1 MASSSAMVLGMEL
14 SLQPGN
20 RAQVTAS
27 ESERRVVATGEHQSV
42 VFISVEQLLIERTRD
57 DVETKD

>member
-1 MASSSAMVLGMEL
+1 MVLGMEL